1 MKNLFLTSLLV
12 VAVVFNSF
20 ATNNKTNP
28 TNETVTAV
36 ETVSSD
42 TTSTEA
48 LTLTTE
54 SLNYYNVIRHL
65 KTDPFVKLIQLNDYN
80 AVKNLILAGAEIN
93 KKSIGMTPLMY
104 AARQNKVAIVKL
116 LLDEGAKIES
126 QSQYGL
132 TALDYAQRS
141 HATESYYLIKNAMN
155 M

>member
-1 MKNLFLTSLLV
+1 MKNLLLTSLLV

-28 TNETVTAV
+28 TNETSTTV

-42 TTSTEA
+42 NTSTEA

-65 KTDPFVKLIQLNDYN
+65 KTDSFVKLIQLNDYN
-80 AVKNLILAGAEIN
+80 AVRNLILAGAEIN

-116 LLDEGAKIES
+116 LLEEGAKVDS

-141 HATESYYLIKNAMN
+141 HATESYYLIKNAMEI
-155 M
+155 

>member
-1 MKNLFLTSLLV
+1 MKNLLLTSLLV

-28 TNETVTAV
+28 TNETSTTV

-42 TTSTEA
+42 NTSTEA

-65 KTDPFVKLIQLNDYN
+65 ETDPFVKLIQLNDYS
-80 AVKNLILAGAEIN
+80 AVRNLILAGADFN

-104 AARQNKVAIVKL
+104 AARQNKVAIVEL
-116 LLDEGAKIES
+116 LLEEGAKFET
-126 QSQYGL
+126 QSKYGL
-132 TALDYAQRS
+132 TALDYAKRS
-141 HATESYYLIKNAMN
+141 HATESYYLIKNAME